1 MVESREVKRS
11 RRQSNVVKYSAF
23 QSSPLKCSPVQSSV
37 VMEVSDSQSRLYTSN
52 KSSLKRV
59 IKGIARTT
67 QVKNRRSY
75 EMQRFLKSFR
85 SIFSHKT

>member
-1 MVESREVKRS
+1 
-11 RRQSNVVKYSAF
+11 
-23 QSSPLKCSPVQSSV
+23 
-37 VMEVSDSQSRLYTSN
+37 MEVSDSQSRLYTSN

>member
-1 MVESREVKRS
+1 
-11 RRQSNVVKYSAF
+11 
-23 QSSPLKCSPVQSSV
+23 
-37 VMEVSDSQSRLYTSN
+37 MEVSDSQSRLYTSN

-75 EMQRFLKSFR
+75 EMQRFLKSFP
-85 SIFSHKT
+85 SIFFSQELAFPRHQLTFGNTSNQKVADGTWLNL